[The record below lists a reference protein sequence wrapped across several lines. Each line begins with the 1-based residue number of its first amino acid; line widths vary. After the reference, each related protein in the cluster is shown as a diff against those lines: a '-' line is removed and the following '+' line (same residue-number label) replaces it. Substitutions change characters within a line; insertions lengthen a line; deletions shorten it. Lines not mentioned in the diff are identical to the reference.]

1 MMTPAERWLAAY
13 GTLAAHGIRLNGH
26 DLSLEAAEAIAAI
39 ADRRV
44 SPAGVPGAKT
54 LTAAA

>member
-1 MMTPAERWLAAY
+1 MMTPAERWLAAHA
-13 GTLAAHGIRLNGH
+13 TLTAHGIRLNGH

-39 ADRRV
+39 ADGRV
-44 SPAGVPGAKT
+44 SPAGVPAAKT